1 MRGMELTII
10 GFILI
15 FIGFMIIFIGTL
27 IYALKQ
33 SRGEVKGGGVILIGP
48 IPIVWGTS
56 LKIVLA
62 LTIISILILMI
73 LAVFLMVGW

>member
-1 MRGMELTII
+1 MELTVI

-33 SRGEVKGGGVILIGP
+33 GKSEVKGGGVILIGP

-56 LKIVLA
+56 SKIVLA
-62 LTIISILILMI
+62 LTIISIIILMI
-73 LAVFLMVGW
+73 IATILMIGW